1 MTTPNGKKRVLVLD
15 DEPDIVT
22 YLVMLLRDAGYDT
35 LSARNA
41 TEGMALIRSEKPD
54 LVTLDISMPQ
64 GSGTNFYKELKTD
77 PDLSEI
83 PVVIITAITDESCDP
98 YAFRDTI
105 VNHHGVPAPEGYFT
119 KPIDRVEFLSTIR
132 SLLS

>member
-1 MTTPNGKKRVLVLD
+1 MNTANGKKWVLVVD

-22 YLVMLLRDAGYDT
+22 YLVTLLRDAGFET
-35 LSARNA
+35 LSAQNG
-41 TEGMALIRSEKPD
+41 TEGMALIHSQRPD

-64 GSGTNFYKELKTD
+64 GSGTNFYKKLKTD
-77 PDLSEI
+77 PDLSQI

-105 VNHHGVPAPEGYFT
+105 VRHHGVPAPEGYFT
-119 KPIDRVEFLSTIR
+119 KPIDRDDFVSTIR